1 MKSKFTIAYTE
12 EAIEFLES
20 LPVKAKEKVENNI
33 SKAAEFNDRELFK
46 KIDDD
51 IWEFRTLSQNLHIR
65 LFAFWDK
72 RDNMN
77 TLVIATHGIIKKKS
91 KKAN

>member
-1 MKSKFTIAYTE
+1 MKQKFTIAYSG

-72 RDNMN
+72 RE
-77 TLVIATHGIIKKKS
+77 IEKAKKIKS
-91 KKAN
+91 QYFNHEDS